1 MQQFLTT
8 LTMKYRTKSTL
19 LWILAFF
26 LMAASA
32 IYQRST
38 GPTYPKKGKV
48 TINQQEIKYKLLRTW
63 EGETEAAIKIEVA
76 DNSITGNYKFKR
88 FKSHDEWY
96 EKPLVREGN
105 NLVGSLPNLPPAGKM
120 MYEVTLS
127 DGQQQFKLRDES
139 VVLRYKGAV
148 PMFVLI
154 PHIIFIFMAMMFST
168 RTGMEAIIK
177 GKNLVSYSLWTVI
190 LFAFAGMFL
199 GPVVQK
205 YAFDAYWTGWP
216 FGTDLTDNKTLAAM
230 VLWVVAYFQVR
241 KSPNKWGWVLAASIL
256 LFVVYLIPHSMLGSE
271 IDYTKQ

>member
-1 MQQFLTT
+1 LQQFLTT
-8 LTMKYRTKSTL
+8 LIMKYRTKSTL

-88 FKSHDEWY
+88 FKSHDEWT

-216 FGTDLTDNKTLAAM
+216 FGTDLTDNKTLAAL

-241 KSPNKWGWVLAASIL
+241 KSPNKWGWVLAASVL
-256 LFVVYLIPHSMLGSE
+256 LFVVYLIPHSMFGSE

>member
-1 MQQFLTT
+1 LQQFLTT

-88 FKSHDEWY
+88 FKSHDEWT

-241 KSPNKWGWVLAASIL
+241 KSPNKWGWVLAASVL
-256 LFVVYLIPHSMLGSE
+256 LFVVYLIPHSMFGSE

>member
-1 MQQFLTT
+1 LQQFLTT

-88 FKSHDEWY
+88 FKSHDEWN

>member
-1 MQQFLTT
+1 
-8 LTMKYRTKSTL
+8 MKYRTKSTL

-48 TINQQEIKYKLLRTW
+48 IINAQEVKYKLLRTW
-63 EGETEAAIKIEVA
+63 EGETDAAIKIEVP
-76 DNSITGNYKFKR
+76 DNSITGVYKFKKY
-88 FKSHDEWY
+88 KSHDEWT
-96 EKPLVREGN
+96 EKPLTRDGN
-105 NLVGSLPNLPPAGKM
+105 NLVGFLPNLPPAGKM
-120 MYEVTLS
+120 MYEITLS
-127 DGQQQFKLRDES
+127 DGEQQFKLRDES

-168 RTGMEAIIK
+168 RAGMEAIIK

-205 YAFDAYWTGWP
+205 YAFDAFWTGWP
-216 FGTDLTDNKTLAAM
+216 FGTDLTDNKTLAAL

-241 KSPNKWGWVLAASIL
+241 KSPNKWGWVLAASVL
-256 LFVVYLIPHSMLGSE
+256 LFVVYLIPHSMFGSE

>member
-63 EGETEAAIKIEVA
+63 EGDTEAAIKIEVA

-88 FKSHDEWY
+88 FKSHDEWN

-216 FGTDLTDNKTLAAM
+216 FGTDLTDNKTLAAL